1 QGGES
6 DPLNSRRSSSCIAA
20 PSTPVLPA
28 PSPAA
33 SLGSV
38 QLQQAPVPAAR
49 LLCVI
54 VIATMRN
61 LGKRGCLEAAAGIT
75 LNKTLEIRQLDVC
88 DEAPWQCYSACPY
101 LAVNNAGVGMIGP
114 IECQTIEEM
123 KGVMETNFFGVVR
136 MIKEVL
142 PDMKRRRSGHIV
154 VISSVMGLQ
163 GIMFNDIY
171 TASKFA
177 VEGFCESL
185 VIQAL
190 KFNIFVSLI
199 EPGPVV
205 TEFETKVYEDAE
217 NADYSTT
224 DPETADMFTNL
235 YLKNSKAIFSSLGQ
249 TPNDIA
255 EVKDSQPPFRHQ
267 TNAVYTPMT
276 ALKHADPTGA
286 LMTDTFYKMR
296 FSGHVPTEP
305 DTNPIWLH
313 FIGCPLHKLYPKEQ
327 GEGEMKRQWLL
338 VGGRGCT

>member
-1 QGGES
+1 MAPKTVLITGC
-6 DPLNSRRSSSCIAA
+6 SSGIGLALA
-20 PSTPVLPA
+20 VKM
-28 PSPAA
+28 
-33 SLGSV
+33 
-38 QLQQAPVPAAR
+38 AR
-49 LLCVI
+49 DKQKRFK

-61 LGKRGCLEAAAGIT
+61 LAKRGCLEAAAGVA
-75 LNKTLEIRQLDVC
+75 LHKTLEIRQLDVC
-88 DEAPWQCYSACPY
+88 DERSVRSCISGIPNRHIDI
-101 LAVNNAGVGMIGP
+101 LINNAGVGMIGP

-142 PDMKRRRSGHIV
+142 PDMKKRRSGHIV

-205 TEFETKVYEDAE
+205 TEFEMKVYEDAE
-217 NADYSTT
+217 NSDYSTT

-249 TPNDIA
+249 TPNEIA
-255 EVKDSQPPFRHQ
+255 EHTLRVICAAKPPFRHQ

-286 LMTDTFYKMR
+286 LMTDTFYKMV
-296 FSGHVPTEP
+296 FKYDTLMHVSLKA
-305 DTNPIWLH
+305 I
-313 FIGCPLHKLYPKEQ
+313 KLIRWQARKMRQ
-327 GEGEMKRQWLL
+327 GVKMLGFN
-338 VGGRGCT
+338 

>member
-1 QGGES
+1 MAPKTVLITGC
-6 DPLNSRRSSSCIAA
+6 SSGIGLALA
-20 PSTPVLPA
+20 VKM
-28 PSPAA
+28 
-33 SLGSV
+33 
-38 QLQQAPVPAAR
+38 AR
-49 LLCVI
+49 DKQKRFK

-61 LGKRGCLEAAAGIT
+61 LGKRGCLEAAAGVT

-88 DEAPWQCYSACPY
+88 DERSIITCINSIPNRHVDI
-101 LAVNNAGVGMIGP
+101 LINNAGVGMIGP

-190 KFNIFVSLI
+190 KFNIFISLI

-205 TEFETKVYEDAE
+205 TEFETKVYEEAE

-255 EVKDSQPPFRHQ
+255 EHTLRVISAAKPPFRHQ
-267 TNAVYTPMT
+267 TNPVYTPMT

-286 LMTDTFYKMR
+286 LMTDTFYKMV
-296 FSGHVPTEP
+296 FKY
-305 DTNPIWLH
+305 DTLMHISLKAIKVIRWQAR
-313 FIGCPLHKLYPKEQ
+313 KMRQ
-327 GEGEMKRQWLL
+327 GVKMLGFR
-338 VGGRGCT
+338 

>member
-1 QGGES
+1 MAPKTVLITGC
-6 DPLNSRRSSSCIAA
+6 SSGIGLALA
-20 PSTPVLPA
+20 VKM
-28 PSPAA
+28 
-33 SLGSV
+33 
-38 QLQQAPVPAAR
+38 AR
-49 LLCVI
+49 DKQKRFK

-61 LGKRGCLEAAAGIT
+61 LGKRGCLEAAAGVT

-88 DEAPWQCYSACPY
+88 DERSIITCINSIPNRHVDI
-101 LAVNNAGVGMIGP
+101 LINNAGVGMIGP

-205 TEFETKVYEDAE
+205 TEFETKVYEEAE

-255 EVKDSQPPFRHQ
+255 EVKGLAGPPFRHQ
-267 TNAVYTPMT
+267 TNPVYTPMT

-286 LMTDTFYKMR
+286 LMTDTFYKMV
-296 FSGHVPTEP
+296 FKY
-305 DTNPIWLH
+305 DTLMHISLKAIKVIRWQAR
-313 FIGCPLHKLYPKEQ
+313 KMRQ
-327 GEGEMKRQWLL
+327 GVKMLGFR
-338 VGGRGCT
+338 